1 MKLLEDNDDSIIK
14 AVAAVIVVLLVIAA
28 TCFIVEDA
36 AREDAASQ
44 HTASKTLVLDCTN
57 AAAMHK
63 YGMPCAEDVMNYKMY
78 GSWGYK
84 DSNGEMHMYR
94 RLPGDME
101 AWYELYDI

>member
-1 MKLLEDNDDSIIK
+1 M
-14 AVAAVIVVLLVIAA
+14 LLVIAA
-28 TCFIVEDA
+28 TCFIISDA
-36 AREDAASQ
+36 PRETGAQ
-44 HTASKTLVLDCTN
+44 HVASKTLVLDCTN

>member
-1 MKLLEDNDDSIIK
+1 MNREESDGTIIK
-14 AVAAVIVVLLVIAA
+14 AVAAVIAVLLVIAA

-36 AREDAASQ
+36 PREEAAS